1 MRKFREKNG
10 NYKKNQHFSKI
21 QNSCKQMQNFSNK
34 VAKIDQKRLNF
45 ENKKLLFKEGF
56 ICEPN

>member
-1 MRKFREKNG
+1 MEII
-10 NYKKNQHFSKI
+10 KKNQHFSKI

>member
-1 MRKFREKNG
+1 MEIIQ
-10 NYKKNQHFSKI
+10 KNQNFSKI
-21 QNSCKQMQNFSNK
+21 QNSCKQMQNFNKK

-45 ENKKLLFKEGF
+45 ENKKFIFKEGF